1 MRLVEIKNMW
11 LSGFKVTVSGQL
23 EIAKLYSVFANFFN
37 ISYPFSSIFYYF
49 FNDFVGFF
57 FFFFANFCLYKI
69 NF

>member
-23 EIAKLYSVFANFFN
+23 EIANHYSVFAIFFN

-57 FFFFANFCLYKI
+57 FFFFCKFLFVQN
-69 NF
+69 